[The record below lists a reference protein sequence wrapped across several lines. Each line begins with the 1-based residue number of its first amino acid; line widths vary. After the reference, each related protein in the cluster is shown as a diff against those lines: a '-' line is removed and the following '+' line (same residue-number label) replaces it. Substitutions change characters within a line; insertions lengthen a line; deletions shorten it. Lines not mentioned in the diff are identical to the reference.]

1 MTFNNEVFHKTSAE
15 VNTQV
20 ASYFDIVDNA
30 ILMSYTNKKYVIDA
44 QASYS
49 PSAPIHAGSFTTFI
63 ISPTCDNT
71 ADLYNGFIKAKL
83 RLKYNLDTKL
93 TAAGMTQH
101 SHAFDQLWVGFKDA
115 MNAVEKYE
123 ILANCISIYTQ
134 NFGPEESFLTAC
146 GANEACSVF

>member
-1 MTFNNEVFHKTSAE
+1 MNQIYIFFVKQMTFNSEVFHKTSAE

-30 ILMSYTNKKYVIDA
+30 IAMSDTNKKYFIDA

-71 ADLYNGFIKAKL
+71 ADLYNGFIKIKL
-83 RLKYNLDTKL
+83 KINATLDKAIEDL
-93 TAAGMTQH
+93 SKVGVEDHQH
-101 SHAFDQLWVGFKDA
+101 SF
-115 MNAVEKYE
+115 N
-123 ILANCISIYTQ
+123 T
-134 NFGPEESFLTAC
+134 
-146 GANEACSVF
+146 

>member
-30 ILMSYTNKKYVIDA
+30 IAMSDTNKKYVIDA

-71 ADLYNGFIKAKL
+71 ADIYNGFIKAKL
-83 RLKYNLDTKL
+83 KINVDVDTRCTKDL
-93 TAAGMTQH
+93 SNVQG
-101 SHAFDQLWVGFKDA
+101 HAFNNLWVGFKDA
-115 MNAVEKYE
+115 MDAVEKYE
-123 ILANCISIYTQ
+123 NPS
-134 NFGPEESFLTAC
+134 
-146 GANEACSVF
+146 

>member
-30 ILMSYTNKKYVIDA
+30 IAMSDTNKKYFIDA

-49 PSAPIHAGSFTTFI
+49 PSAPIHAGSFMTFI

-71 ADLYNGFIKAKL
+71 ADLYNGFIKIKL
-83 RLKYNLDTKL
+83 KINATLDNAIEDLSKV
-93 TAAGMTQH
+93 GVEDHQH
-101 SHAFDQLWVGFKDA
+101 SF
-115 MNAVEKYE
+115 N
-123 ILANCISIYTQ
+123 T
-134 NFGPEESFLTAC
+134 
-146 GANEACSVF
+146 